1 MEERDVSAAA
11 TRLMTAEE
19 FYVWA
24 ELSENA
30 EKWHEL
36 DEGIPVERPVSSVWH
51 GAVCWLVTVI
61 IGPYFMSRCGF
72 LAIRCG
78 LLVHRNPDTVI
89 GPDVAAFPTR
99 PAFDDLP
106 RGPATDIPTLVV
118 EVLSPSDRPGRTG
131 RRVRGYLRR
140 GISAVWTVDPEDRT
154 VTVYTANDTVLYEQ
168 TEELV
173 GDPEL
178 PGFRCRVS
186 DFFSWPTPPKP
197 AANP

>member
-1 MEERDVSAAA
+1 MSAAA

-36 DEGIPVERPVSSVWH
+36 DEGIPVQRPVSSVWH
-51 GAVCWLVTVI
+51 GTVCWLVTVI

-78 LLVHRNPDTVI
+78 LLVHRNPDTVR
-89 GPDVAAFPTR
+89 GPDVAAFATR
-99 PAFDDLP
+99 PAFENLP
-106 RGPATDIPTLVV
+106 RGPAIEIPTLVV
-118 EVLSPSDRPGRTG
+118 EVLSPPDRLGRTN
-131 RRVRGYLRR
+131 RRVRDYRRR
-140 GISAVWTVDPEDRT
+140 GVPMIWVVDPEDRT
-154 VTVYTANDTVLYEQ
+154 VEVHTATDTVLHEHA
-168 TEELV
+168 EELV

-178 PGFRCRVS
+178 PGFRCPVS
-186 DFFSWPTPPKP
+186 AFFAWPTVPP
-197 AANP
+197 AAAP

>member
-1 MEERDVSAAA
+1 MIA
-11 TRLMTAEE
+11 TATAPMTAEE
-19 FYVWA
+19 FYAWA
-24 ELSENA
+24 ELPENA
-30 EKWHEL
+30 GARYEL
-36 DEGIPVERPVSSVWH
+36 ENGVPVEMPNPTNLH
-51 GAVCWLVTVI
+51 AVICWLVSQLI
-61 IGPYFMSRCGF
+61 SPHF
-72 LAIRCG
+72 LARGGFVAMNDGGILIR
-78 LLVHRNPDTVI
+78 RRPDTVR